1 MIIKKDIYD
10 TNSRLILAKGTKV
23 TEKVIKRLKTLN
35 LYNPEDIISED
46 IIDTERL
53 EIKNNKFKETTA
65 NSNKQILSIIQNLQ
79 KKINIHNSH
88 YLELPSKILGKILFD
103 SRNEPWWVCIN
114 ALSNYL
120 DWIYTHSINVSLIS
134 TMMAV
139 ELKYNN
145 EELWKLSLGAL
156 LHDIG
161 LLLLPKSLLIKSGQL
176 NDMELGMI
184 KQHCEL
190 GVSVLKPFSLPKESM
205 DVIME
210 HHERLDGSGYPEGLI
225 GDEISLNAKIVMIAD
240 VIDEIT
246 TERSYRGTLEIS
258 DAFMIIKEN
267 KGKFSDELIETIE
280 KIIYST

>member
-103 SRNEPWWVCIN
+103 SR
-114 ALSNYL
+114 
-120 DWIYTHSINVSLIS
+120 
-134 TMMAV
+134 
-139 ELKYNN
+139 K
-145 EELWKLSLGAL
+145 
-156 LHDIG
+156 
-161 LLLLPKSLLIKSGQL
+161 
-176 NDMELGMI
+176 
-184 KQHCEL
+184 
-190 GVSVLKPFSLPKESM
+190 
-205 DVIME
+205 
-210 HHERLDGSGYPEGLI
+210 
-225 GDEISLNAKIVMIAD
+225 
-240 VIDEIT
+240 
-246 TERSYRGTLEIS
+246 
-258 DAFMIIKEN
+258 
-267 KGKFSDELIETIE
+267 
-280 KIIYST
+280 

>member
-1 MIIKKDIYD
+1 
-10 TNSRLILAKGTKV
+10 
-23 TEKVIKRLKTLN
+23 
-35 LYNPEDIISED
+35 
-46 IIDTERL
+46 
-53 EIKNNKFKETTA
+53 
-65 NSNKQILSIIQNLQ
+65 
-79 KKINIHNSH
+79 
-88 YLELPSKILGKILFD
+88 
-103 SRNEPWWVCIN
+103 
-114 ALSNYL
+114 
-120 DWIYTHSINVSLIS
+120 
-134 TMMAV
+134 MMAV

-225 GDEISLNAKIVMIAD
+225 EDEISLNAKIVMIAD